1 MENFNLKKYLAE
13 SRLLKEE
20 LTPLQQYVYN
30 YEKEVSGED
39 EANGFLDGI
48 KNLNTPQ
55 DVYDYYAI
63 DRGWEGSDLENI
75 SKQVKRK
82 FANLTSNDGLTPLQ
96 RRAYSYAKER
106 FGNDEAKKSLDQ
118 IKTFKTDKEFTDW
131 VYQKIDN
138 EKIQEHKN
146 KNKNKMNNFDLRKYL
161 AEGRLLKEGIPQ
173 ESEIAD
179 YVTSMYDDSVEE
191 KEGFQSDIWTK
202 EEYTSPTRSGGSTFI
217 ALMKHLKSVG
227 GKDVLEGNPDIHL
240 ELLSNGDIKWSAD
253 VTLNEQKE
261 EELEL
266 DKDYD
271 KGGKYYSEDGAE
283 AFRIQPFKM
292 NDIEYTKHEANRMGR
307 YIVGLDG
314 QALKQFISD
323 YMGAFEADKGETEL
337 GRTFK

>member
-1 MENFNLKKYLAE
+1 MENFDFKKYLAE
-13 SRLLKEE
+13 GRLLKEE

-39 EANGFLDGI
+39 EANNFLDGI

-82 FANLTSNDGLTPLQ
+82 FANLASNDGLTDLQ

-118 IKTFKTDKEFTDW
+118 IKTFKTPKEFTDW
-131 VYQKIDN
+131 VYQKI
-138 EKIQEHKN
+138 EIME
-146 KNKNKMNNFDLRKYL
+146 NFNLKKYL
-161 AEGRLLKEGIPQ
+161 AEGRLIKEGIPQ

-179 YVTSMYDDSVEE
+179 YVTAMYDDSAEE
-191 KEGFQSDIWTK
+191 REGFQSDIWTK
-202 EEYTSPTRSGGSTFI
+202 EEYASPTRSGGSVFI
-217 ALMKHLKSVG
+217 SLMKHLNSVG

-253 VTLNEQKE
+253 VK
-261 EELEL
+261 
-266 DKDYD
+266 
-271 KGGKYYSEDGAE
+271 
-283 AFRIQPFKM
+283 F
-292 NDIEYTKHEANRMGR
+292 
-307 YIVGLDG
+307 
-314 QALKQFISD
+314 
-323 YMGAFEADKGETEL
+323 
-337 GRTFK
+337 

>member
-161 AEGRLLKEGIPQ
+161 AEGRLIKEGIPQ

-179 YVTSMYDDSVEE
+179 YVAAMYDDSAEE
-191 KEGFQSDIWTK
+191 REGFQSDIWTK
-202 EEYTSPTRSGGSTFI
+202 EEYTSPTRSGGSVFI
-217 ALMKHLKSVG
+217 ALMKHLNSVG

-253 VTLNEQKE
+253 VT
-261 EELEL
+261 
-266 DKDYD
+266 
-271 KGGKYYSEDGAE
+271 
-283 AFRIQPFKM
+283 F
-292 NDIEYTKHEANRMGR
+292 
-307 YIVGLDG
+307 
-314 QALKQFISD
+314 
-323 YMGAFEADKGETEL
+323 
-337 GRTFK
+337 